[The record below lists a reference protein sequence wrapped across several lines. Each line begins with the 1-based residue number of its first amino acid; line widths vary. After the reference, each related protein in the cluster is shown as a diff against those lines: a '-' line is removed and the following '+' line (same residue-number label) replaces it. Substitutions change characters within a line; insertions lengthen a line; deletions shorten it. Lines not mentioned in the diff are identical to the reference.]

1 MSSIVLQIPVTE
13 DLFLPLPTPRWDEFG
28 LALGV
33 CSVCGPAPTT
43 DACCVICGT
52 QLEVLLP

>member
-13 DLFLPLPTPRWDEFG
+13 DLFLPLPNPHWDEFG

-33 CSVCGPAPTT
+33 CPVCGPAPAA

-52 QLEVLLP
+52 PLEVLLP